1 MYSQPVVIMEN
12 KLSCV
17 VSIGSV
23 HLYDNGQIGGNL
35 VDDSFECNFINENC

>member
-12 KLSCV
+12 KFSCV

-23 HLYDNGQIGGNL
+23 HLYHNGQIGGNP
-35 VDDSFECNFINENC
+35 VDDGFECNSIN